1 MKEQDKAPEELSE
14 VEISSLSD
22 KGFKVMIIMLFR
34 ELGRMDEHSEK
45 SDISNKLLE
54 KVKKNQTQ
62 LRTTIIEI
70 KNTLEGIS
78 SRLDNTEEQ
87 ISDLENRVVEITQA

>member
-1 MKEQDKAPEELSE
+1 MKEQDKAPEEELSE

-54 KVKKNQTQ
+54 KGKEKP
-62 LRTTIIEI
+62 
-70 KNTLEGIS
+70 NT
-78 SRLDNTEEQ
+78 
-87 ISDLENRVVEITQA
+87 A